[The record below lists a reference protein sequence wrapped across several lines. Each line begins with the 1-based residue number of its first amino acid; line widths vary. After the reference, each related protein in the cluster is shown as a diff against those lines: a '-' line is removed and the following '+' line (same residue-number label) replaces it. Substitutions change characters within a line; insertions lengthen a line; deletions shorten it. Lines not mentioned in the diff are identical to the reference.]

1 MGISGPE
8 NSSFFAAEKEVW
20 EEERIRIEGRSGK
33 ESIGGRELKMYG
45 NALLQFETCRIAYE
59 SLYEFQFHGTVC

>member
-1 MGISGPE
+1 
-8 NSSFFAAEKEVW
+8 
-20 EEERIRIEGRSGK
+20 
-33 ESIGGRELKMYG
+33 MYG